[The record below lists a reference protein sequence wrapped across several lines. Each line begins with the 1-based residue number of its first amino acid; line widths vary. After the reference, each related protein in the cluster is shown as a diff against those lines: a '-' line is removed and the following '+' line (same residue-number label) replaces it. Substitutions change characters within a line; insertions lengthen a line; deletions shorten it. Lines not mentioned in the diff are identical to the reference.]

1 MHSVPWAVL
10 SVMGFA
16 ITCVV
21 ALSSGNRE
29 IEACSTTPAEVI
41 GTGGQARIIAPL
53 TDVFTEI
60 DEWLNLEGLRIIA
73 ERNR

>member
-1 MHSVPWAVL
+1 MA
-10 SVMGFA
+10 G
-16 ITCVV
+16 
-21 ALSSGNRE
+21 
-29 IEACSTTPAEVI
+29 PAEVI